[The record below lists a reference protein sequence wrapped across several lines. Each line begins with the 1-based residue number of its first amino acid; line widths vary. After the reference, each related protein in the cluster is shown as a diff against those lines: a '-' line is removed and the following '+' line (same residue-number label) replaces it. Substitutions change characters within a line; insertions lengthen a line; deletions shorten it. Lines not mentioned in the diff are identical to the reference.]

1 MSPLTLLT
9 ATGCRPQAWALCQS
23 WMDAQDYAGPV
34 RWIVVDDGPHPQPIS
49 FRRDHWDIEVVRPE
63 PYWQPGQNTQARNL
77 LAGLDLVP
85 ADAHL
90 LIIEDDDHYAPSWL
104 RMASY
109 AMSQAEL
116 VGETRSRYYNV
127 SDWRWREHSNT
138 AHASLCATGMR
149 GPAISLFRQL
159 CASQTRHLDMLLWRS
174 YSGSKRRFSSHLVTG
189 IKGLPG
195 RAGIGIGH
203 LPAMRKG
210 TPDPTGAR
218 LSAWLG
224 KDAGAYL
231 SLMSAPASRTA
242 PR

>member
-1 MSPLTLLT
+1 MSALTLLT

-23 WMDAQDYAGPV
+23 WMGAQDYEGPV

-85 ADAHL
+85 VDAHL

-104 RMASY
+104 RMADY
-109 AMSQAEL
+109 ALTQAEL
-116 VGETRSRYYNV
+116 VGETRARYYNV

-149 GPAISLFRQL
+149 GPAISLFRDCCTGQHRFIDL
-159 CASQTRHLDMLLWRS
+159 TLWRN
-174 YSGSKRRFSSHLVTG
+174 YPGSKRLFSGHLVTG

-195 RAGIGIGH
+195 RAGIGMGH
-203 LPAMRKG
+203 QSSLRGSA
-210 TPDPTGAR
+210 PDPAGAR
-218 LSAWLG
+218 LRAWLG
-224 KDAGAYL
+224 DDADMYL
-231 SLMSAPASRTA
+231 SIKAAQA
-242 PR
+242 